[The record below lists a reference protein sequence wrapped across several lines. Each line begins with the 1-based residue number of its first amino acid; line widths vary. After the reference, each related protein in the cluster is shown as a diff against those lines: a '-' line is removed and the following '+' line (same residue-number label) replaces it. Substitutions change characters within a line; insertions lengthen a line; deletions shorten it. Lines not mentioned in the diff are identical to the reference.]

1 MHINE
6 HFERHGGYL
15 TAASWL
21 ARDIDNETLIFRK
34 FDVLSAANLLYLQSE
49 IIELERRLESM
60 HLTTLQSDDMDLKDA
75 ASTWETLV
83 EQSRAGT
90 AHFRQDAKER
100 MDLIRELRERLREYH
115 EMLLLQSQIA
125 QLEHPENRPLA
136 AVRHFFEKPHH
147 ILGGKAKSF
156 LKDSSD
162 LVTLKSPNDMDYLSR
177 FLQRHWVT
185 EKQISG
191 DGVNYFARFN
201 QRSITVTVNLV
212 TLVTAVIFL
221 LGPII
226 ALNFVQKRT
235 PKLVLIS
242 VFAILFASN
251 IGLITTAKRAEIFA
265 ATAAYAAVLVV
276 FVSNGDLSS
285 QGGSG

>member
-1 MHINE
+1 MHNSQN
-6 HFERHGGYL
+6 FERHGGYL
-15 TAASWL
+15 VAASWL

-34 FDVLSAANLLYLQSE
+34 FDTLSAANLLYMQSE
-49 IIELERRLESM
+49 ILELERRLDNM
-60 HLTTLQSDDMDLKDA
+60 HLLTVQGDDMDLKDA

-100 MDLIRELRERLREYH
+100 MGLIRELRERLREYH

-125 QLEHPENRPLA
+125 QLKHPENRPLA
-136 AVRHFFEKPHH
+136 AVRHFFEKPYH
-147 ILGGKAKSF
+147 ILGGKAKEF
-156 LKDSSD
+156 LKDSAD
-162 LVTLKSPNDMDYLSR
+162 LVTLKNTNDVDYLSR
-177 FLQRHWVT
+177 FLQRHW
-185 EKQISG
+185 KQISG

-235 PKLVLIS
+235 PKLTLIS

-276 FVSNGDLSS
+276 FISSDELSS
-285 QGGSG
+285 QGTSG

>member
-1 MHINE
+1 MHSDKDS
-6 HFERHGGYL
+6 ERYGGYL
-15 TAASWL
+15 AAATWL
-21 ARDIDNETLIFRK
+21 ARDTDNETLIFRK
-34 FDVLSAANLLYLQSE
+34 FDTLPAANLLYMQSE
-49 IIELERRLESM
+49 ILGLEKSLENM
-60 HLTTLQSDDMDLKDA
+60 HLTTIQSDDMDLKDA

-83 EQSRAGT
+83 EQSRTGAT
-90 AHFRQDAKER
+90 SFRQDAKER
-100 MDLIRELRERLREYH
+100 MELIKELREKLREYH

-125 QLEHPENRPLA
+125 QLKHPEERPLA

-147 ILGGKAKSF
+147 ILGGKAKEF
-156 LKDSSD
+156 LKNPAD
-162 LVTLKSPNDMDYLSR
+162 LVTLKNPNDIDYLSR

-185 EKQISG
+185 EKQISA

-221 LGPII
+221 LGPMI
-226 ALNFVQKRT
+226 ALNFVQNRT
-235 PKLVLIS
+235 PKLALIS

-276 FVSNGDLSS
+276 FVSNGELSTS
-285 QGGSG
+285 Q